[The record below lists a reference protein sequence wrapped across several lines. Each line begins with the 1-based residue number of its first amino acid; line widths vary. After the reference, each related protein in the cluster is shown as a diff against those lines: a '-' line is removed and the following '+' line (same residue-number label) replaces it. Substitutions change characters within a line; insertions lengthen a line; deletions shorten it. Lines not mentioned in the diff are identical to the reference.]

1 MEIKTKFNLGD
12 EVFKAKAP
20 IGIERPS
27 ILDVGTVVGF
37 QITKNG
43 TETIIRFSGTDRSY
57 PDDELL
63 TEKEAKE
70 CLCNLMREYIK
81 KLKSEIA
88 DCEEELEA
96 YEKCKSK

>member
-12 EVFKAKAP
+12 EVFKVKAS

-27 ILDVGTVVGF
+27 VLDVGTVVGF

-43 TETIIRFSGTDRSY
+43 TEVIIRFSGSDRSY
-57 PDDELL
+57 PEDDLL

-70 CLCNLMREYIK
+70 CLCNLIREYIK
-81 KLKSEIA
+81 KMKREIA
-88 DCEEELEA
+88 DCEKELEG
-96 YEKCKSK
+96 YEKWKSN